1 MLKSWKKILLCFF
14 SFVFVL
20 FGNSNVLA
28 QTEVGTSHPVDEIL
42 DVFSEDYD
50 REITNYTDSV
60 VTNRIIA
67 ELDEYFGWDLSE
79 ENIEDG
85 STVKVKIPDFTEED
99 GNELRITVENHTEAN
114 LRSYVDLELARK
126 WDSKDEYKE
135 FYTVFCKILDTDLD
149 AEEIE
154 NSFTDFL
161 DGNEDYE
168 FGKIEFFITD
178 VEIYEDGKEW
188 VSGARYFDDTV
199 PFEDSEEVEASSST
213 ASTFNPDDYP
223 YITDYESVV
232 RDPNGKAGENI
243 NIYGTVVQVMEDSGI
258 TALRVATTGG
268 YDDIYLVYMSTPDVR
283 IIEDDVV
290 DVYGLSMGLETY
302 QAVLGNSITVPSI
315 LAVEVWVQGI
325 DF

>member
-1 MLKSWKKILLCFF
+1 M
-14 SFVFVL
+14 
-20 FGNSNVLA
+20 
-28 QTEVGTSHPVDEIL
+28 
-42 DVFSEDYD
+42 
-50 REITNYTDSV
+50 
-60 VTNRIIA
+60 
-67 ELDEYFGWDLSE
+67 
-79 ENIEDG
+79 
-85 STVKVKIPDFTEED
+85 
-99 GNELRITVENHTEAN
+99 
-114 LRSYVDLELARK
+114 
-126 WDSKDEYKE
+126 
-135 FYTVFCKILDTDLD
+135 
-149 AEEIE
+149 
-154 NSFTDFL
+154 
-161 DGNEDYE
+161 
-168 FGKIEFFITD
+168 
-178 VEIYEDGKEW
+178 
-188 VSGARYFDDTV
+188 
-199 PFEDSEEVEASSST
+199 EASSST